1 MKRFLAAL
9 LLLLVPANALA
20 QIKVKEQVM
29 DGEGENRVVIYAVE
43 EHEGEEPDE
52 AALKA
57 AMLLEERFMQQKSVK
72 ILERSGVQG
81 GSFLIGQFM
90 QMPPYQDEKIFSA
103 GRLWYG
109 EQPDGVDGCSAAALT
124 IDLETGEEI
133 PFESLFQNTD
143 AAVAEME
150 AIIERDIL
158 PNISDYMEFAELL
171 PMPTDVFSVNETGL
185 TVYYQDDA
193 YRNFDG
199 VSGSVTFYWYEL
211 AEFIGQDS
219 PVYSLANQEE
229 EQDVKKAPGYFGGH
243 EALGLHK
250 LLGDAGE
257 EYPLAEDPDYTRTTK
272 VYTIERPDL
281 RGYAV
286 EIGRYADT
294 DDEKTPICAVR
305 HSRISWNGLTT
316 GRTTRQEIIDK
327 LGEPNEI
334 RTYTEEQA
342 ADELFVP
349 GDSLLYQLQ
358 EYTLE
363 LHLDEAGILSCVR
376 LGDVENLY

>member
-1 MKRFLAAL
+1 MKRILAFF
-9 LLLLVPANALA
+9 LLLLVPAGALA

-29 DGEGENRVVIYAVE
+29 EGEGENRVVVYTVE
-43 EHEGEEPDE
+43 GQEGEEPDE

-57 AMLLEERFMQQKSVK
+57 SMLLEERFMQQKSVK
-72 ILERSGVQG
+72 LLERAGVQG
-81 GSFLIGQFM
+81 GNLVVGQFM
-90 QMPPYQDEKIFSA
+90 QTPPYQDEKIFSV

-109 EQPDGVDGCSAAALT
+109 EQPDGVDGCSAAGVT

-133 PFESLFQNTD
+133 PFEALFKDAD
-143 AAVAEME
+143 AAIAEME

-158 PNISDYMEFAELL
+158 ENISDYMEFAELL
-171 PMPTDVFSVNETGL
+171 PMPTDAFSVNETGL

-193 YRNFDG
+193 YRYFDG

-211 AEFIGQDS
+211 ADFIAEDS
-219 PVYSLANQEE
+219 PVYALAFKTE
-229 EQDVKKAPGYFGGH
+229 EQDAKKAPGYFGNH

-250 LLGDAGE
+250 LLGDAMKA
-257 EYPLAEDPDYTRTTK
+257 YPLAEDPDYTRTTK
-272 VYTIERPDL
+272 VYMIDRPDL

-286 EIGRYADT
+286 EIPRYADT
-294 DDEKTPICAVR
+294 EDEKTPICAVR

-316 GRTTRQEIIDK
+316 GRTGRQEIIGK

-349 GDSLLYQLQ
+349 GDSLLYQLP
-358 EYTLE
+358 EFTLE